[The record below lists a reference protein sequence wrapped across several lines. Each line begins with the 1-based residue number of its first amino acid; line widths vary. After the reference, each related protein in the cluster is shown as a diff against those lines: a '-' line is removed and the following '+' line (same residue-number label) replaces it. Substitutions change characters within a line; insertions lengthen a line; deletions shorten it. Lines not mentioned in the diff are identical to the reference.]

1 MAHKSS
7 GVYNNLR
14 MSQGFFFS
22 VVTQPLYNGVVALI
36 HLLPWADLGIIV
48 IIFTVIVRLILFPL
62 AQKALRTQMVMQE
75 VQPKM
80 EEVRE
85 KFKNDRQQQ
94 AQKMMELY
102 REYKVN
108 PFSSILFMF
117 IQIPIIFG
125 LYFMFVRTGLPDIH
139 PDFLY
144 SFLTVP
150 PPVSTMFLGFVD
162 VAQKSV
168 VFAVLAGV
176 SQFFQAYFMKMPE
189 PSGSKESFG
198 ASFAKSMSFQ
208 MKYVFPIIIVFV
220 AYALPASVGLYWM
233 TSNIFS
239 MAQEAYLRKRISPQ
253 GKK

>member
-1 MAHKSS
+1 
-7 GVYNNLR
+7 
-14 MSQGFFFS
+14 MSQGFFFTA
-22 VVTQPLYNGVVALI
+22 VTQPLYNGIVGLI
-36 HLLPWADLGIIV
+36 HLLPWADLGVVI
-48 IIFTVIVRLILFPL
+48 IIFTILVRLILFPV
-62 AQKALRTQMVMQE
+62 AQRALRTQLAMQK

-80 EEVRE
+80 DAIRE
-85 KFKNDRQQQ
+85 KFKNDKQQQ

-125 LYFMFVRTGLPDIH
+125 LYFMFVRAGLPVIH

-144 SFLTVP
+144 SFLSVP
-150 PPVSTMFLGFVD
+150 PEVSTMFLGIFD

-168 VFAVLAGV
+168 LFAILAGV
-176 SQFFQAYFMKMPE
+176 SQFFQAYFMKLPQ

-198 ASFAKSMSFQ
+198 ASFQKSMSFQ
-208 MKYVFPIIIVFV
+208 MKYIFPIIIVFI
-220 AYALPASVGLYWM
+220 AAALPASVGLYWT

-239 MAQEAYLRKRISPQ
+239 IAQESFLRKKMRDQESQ
-253 GKK
+253 K

>member
-1 MAHKSS
+1 
-7 GVYNNLR
+7 
-14 MSQGFFFS
+14 MSQGIFFTL
-22 VVTQPLYNGVVALI
+22 VTQPLYNGIVGLI
-36 HLLPWADLGIIV
+36 HLLPWADLGIVI
-48 IIFTVIVRLILFPL
+48 IIFTILVRFILFPV
-62 AQKALRTQMVMQE
+62 AQKALRTQLALQK

-80 EEVRE
+80 DEIKE
-85 KFKNDRQQQ
+85 KYKNDRQAQ

-102 REYKVN
+102 KEYKVN

-144 SFLTVP
+144 SFLSVP
-150 PPVSTMFLGFVD
+150 PQISTLFLGFVD
-162 VAQKSV
+162 VAQKSLP
-168 VFAVLAGV
+168 FAILAGV

-208 MKYVFPIIIVFV
+208 MKYVFPILIVFIS
-220 AYALPASVGLYWM
+220 AALPGSVALYWT
-233 TSNIFS
+233 TSNLFS
-239 MAQEAYLRKRISPQ
+239 IVQESFLRKKMKESPSR
-253 GKK
+253 